1 MLAIGSAGA
10 SAAVRVAPSPGVA
23 VRMWGGTPIRSLDPP
38 TPLPP
43 ARSAA
48 SPTPGSPDRR
58 DRRLS
63 DESSLTRWANITDP
77 EAIRS
82 RPDTRSRR
90 MGVLRWY
97 TEDGFPEVYL
107 LLRSHWDDQG
117 VEWVQLRIPGRPNG
131 RTGWVTRDALG
142 PLHNSRSLLVI
153 DRPRLHITL
162 YRRGRRIWRAPVGIG
177 KPSTPTPAGHF
188 WVRERFKVLD
198 PSSPYA
204 PYALGTADY
213 STLTEWPG
221 GGVVGIHGD
230 WNQPWLIPGQPSH
243 GCVRLHREDVAWLAH
258 HIATGTPLRIL

>member
-1 MLAIGSAGA
+1 
-10 SAAVRVAPSPGVA
+10 
-23 VRMWGGTPIRSLDPP
+23 
-38 TPLPP
+38 
-43 ARSAA
+43 
-48 SPTPGSPDRR
+48 
-58 DRRLS
+58 
-63 DESSLTRWANITDP
+63 
-77 EAIRS
+77 
-82 RPDTRSRR
+82 

-131 RTGWVTRDALG
+131 RTGWVRRDALG
-142 PLHNSRSLLVI
+142 PLHKSRSLLVI